1 MIYDVSDKMAKMYP
15 ACSSCDQYKHKKDGM
30 FIQEA
35 MKHIK
40 KGALTAQAKR
50 HGESPMEFAKEVLMH
65 PEAHTETTRKRAQF
79 LMNIQKRHK

>member
-1 MIYDVSDKMAKMYP
+1 MDTSHKMVHMYP
-15 ACSSCDQYKHKKDGM
+15 VVASHNQNKGM

-50 HGESPMEFAKEVLMH
+50 HGEKPMEFAKKVLAH
-65 PEAHTETTRKRAQF
+65 PEHYTETTRKRAQF
-79 LMNIQKRHK
+79 LENIQMRRK